1 MGWLLCG
8 FSPNNTALFI
18 KKTSRSPNDI
28 TNVLNRSF
36 KRMGTPKQ
44 VYADGEGALNSKQ
57 FSRFANELT

>member
-8 FSPNNTALFI
+8 LSPNNTTLFI
-18 KKTSRSPNDI
+18 IKNRSPNDI

-36 KRMGTPKQ
+36 KRMGAPKR